1 MPLGLERLETPTPS
15 CISALHARGPL
26 AAGLASAQSTPYML
40 KLSEILVS
48 RKDIDNFGELSQA
61 VQDIARNGER
71 FFRMDVKPPYPD
83 TPEDWE
89 DRLEAAFSGLIR

>member
-1 MPLGLERLETPTPS
+1 
-15 CISALHARGPL
+15 
-26 AAGLASAQSTPYML
+26 ML

-48 RKDIDNFGELSQA
+48 RKDIESFDELIAA
-61 VQDIARNGER
+61 VQDTARNGER

-89 DRLEAAFSGLIR
+89 DRLEAAFSGLVR